1 MFGWWKRRQRASEGL
16 LSQEQAKAVIEEEIR
31 KRGWQAYDNR
41 RYALERRKG
50 RPLWICLGRVGHNR
64 GGAMAIHID
73 ARTGDLVRAV
83 AGGR

>member
-1 MFGWWKRRQRASEGL
+1 MFGWLAGRQRWKEGL
-16 LSQEQAKAVIEEEIR
+16 LTQEQATAVIEEEIR
-31 KRGWQAYDNR
+31 KRGWEGYDNR

-50 RPLWICLGRVGHNR
+50 RPVWICWGQVGHNR

-73 ARTGDLVRAV
+73 ARTGELVTAV